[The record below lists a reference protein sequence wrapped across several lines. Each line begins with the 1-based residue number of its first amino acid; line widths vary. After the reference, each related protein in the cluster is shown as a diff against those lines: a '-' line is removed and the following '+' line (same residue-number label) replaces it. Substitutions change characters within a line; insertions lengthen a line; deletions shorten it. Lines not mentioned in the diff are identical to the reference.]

1 MQTKLVH
8 IKTNKYLKT
17 DKSDGV
23 KLEGTY
29 CHTENSPPLTDV
41 YSRQQGGFHY
51 RRQNVESEN
60 YTALTEHGAYL

>member
-1 MQTKLVH
+1 MQTKLIH

-29 CHTENSPPLTDV
+29 CHTEDSPPLADV
-41 YSRQQGGFHY
+41 YSSQQ
-51 RRQNVESEN
+51 VESEN